1 MHAKLLLGQIVAT
14 PGALE
19 ALGPAKQ
26 DTALFLSRHQ
36 RGDWGD
42 LCEEDKKEHACSVRN
57 NFRILS
63 AHVLNTGVRIWIVP
77 EADRSV
83 PTIFL
88 PEED

>member
-19 ALGPAKQ
+19 ALVPAKQ
-26 DTALFLSRHQ
+26 DTALFLSRHHH
-36 RGDWGD
+36 GDWGD
-42 LCEEDKKEHACSVRN
+42 LCEEDKKEHACFVRN

-77 EADRSV
+77 EADRNV
-83 PTIFL
+83 PTRFL